1 MTDGTATASSA
12 PWRRVSFLVLFV
24 VLGIAAVVATLS
36 NPKVGEEGLLHVSI
50 AAEPLFAIGPLTV
63 TNSMIGA
70 VLASV
75 ILLVLAWVFLRRP
88 EIVPGRMQSLV
99 EWPIEWVSG
108 IVEGSSSR
116 WKAYFGLITGL
127 FLMILVANWIGL
139 LPGVGTVGVVE
150 HHGEEE
156 IFVPFVRAAG
166 ADLNFTLG
174 LAIVSFVVFVSWGL
188 RLHGPV
194 GYLKEL
200 VGEPRY
206 MAPLMFP
213 IHLISEL
220 SRLVS
225 LSMRLFGNVFAG
237 EVLLGTMFAL
247 TTAAVFVLPL
257 AFFVPAVFMGLEL
270 LFGAVQA
277 LVFALLTM
285 TYITM
290 AIAEQQG
297 GHGDEHGEDTSD
309 HHAEPNE
316 PATA

>member
-1 MTDGTATASSA
+1 M
-12 PWRRVSFLVLFV
+12 PE
-24 VLGIAAVVATLS
+24 
-36 NPKVGEEGLLHVSI
+36 EEGGGSLLHVSI
-50 AAEPLFAIGPLTV
+50 SAEPLFTIGPLTV
-63 TNSMIGA
+63 TNSMVGA
-70 VLASV
+70 VLASA
-75 ILLVLAWVFLRRP
+75 ILLFLTWVFLRRP
-88 EIVPGRMQSLV
+88 QLVPGRIQSLI
-99 EWPIEWVSG
+99 EWPIEWVAG
-108 IVEGSSSR
+108 IVQGSTSR
-116 WKAYFGLITGL
+116 WKGYVALVTGL

-139 LPGVGTVGVVE
+139 LPGVGTVGIISE
-150 HHGEEE
+150 EHGEE
-156 IFVPFVRAAG
+156 VLTPFVRAAG

-174 LAIVSFVVFVSWGL
+174 LAIVSFVVFVWWGI
-188 RLHGPV
+188 RANGV
-194 GYLKEL
+194 GGYLLEL

-237 EVLLGTMFAL
+237 EVLIGTMLAL
-247 TTAAVFVLPL
+247 TTAALFVLPL
-257 AFFVPAVFMGLEL
+257 AFFVPAVFLGLEL

-290 AIAEQQG
+290 AIAEHQG
-297 GHGDEHGEDTSD
+297 GHDEHDGDASA
-309 HHAEPNE
+309 HHAEPTE